1 MAAFRRSSLSSSGL
15 SITLCI
21 THTWLTP
28 DSIIVGLVDFA
39 SSQLL
44 NTQAHSDME
53 EACTA
58 CIIALPLLLPFK
70 LRNSEQGRA
79 GQGRAGQDV

>member
-1 MAAFRRSSLSSSGL
+1 
-15 SITLCI
+15 
-21 THTWLTP
+21 
-28 DSIIVGLVDFA
+28 VDFA

-79 GQGRAGQDV
+79 GQGRAGQGRAGQGRAGQGRAGQGRMSEAIVTTSLHSRQKS

>member
-1 MAAFRRSSLSSSGL
+1 
-15 SITLCI
+15 
-21 THTWLTP
+21 
-28 DSIIVGLVDFA
+28 VDFA